1 MLLLKKERRNLF
13 KKPFGKIYS
22 TLNDINRS
30 LLEDHFTIS
39 IGDETTNNLLNAD
52 IIPEIGIIDNIIERK
67 ASKHNIEYNAV
78 TLNAVNPPG
87 SITDELWTAIQKSFN
102 IAGKSNVLI
111 VVDGEEDLAVIP
123 CVLMAPEGSLILY
136 GQPGEGVVLVETDKV
151 KETAKEMLDNF
162 EVEGNAKHFLNH
174 NNSNY

>member
-1 MLLLKKERRNLF
+1 MLLLKKESRKKF
-13 KKPFGKIYS
+13 KKPFGKIYP
-22 TLNDINRS
+22 TLNDVNKS
-30 LLEDHFTIS
+30 LLENHFIIS

-52 IIPEIGIIDNIIERK
+52 IIPKIGIIDNIIERK
-67 ASKHNIEYNAV
+67 TSKHSIEYNAI

-87 SITDELWTAIQKSFN
+87 TITDELWTTIQKSFD
-102 IAGKSNVLI
+102 IAQGSNVLI

-136 GQPGEGVVLVETDKV
+136 GQPGEGVVLVEADKV

-162 EVEGNAKHFLNH
+162 RKC
-174 NNSNY
+174 

>member
-1 MLLLKKERRNLF
+1 VLLLKKECRKIF
-13 KKPFGKIYS
+13 KKPFGKIYP

-30 LLEDHFTIS
+30 ILENHFTIS

-52 IIPEIGIIDNIIERK
+52 ITPKIGIIDNIIERK
-67 ASKHNIEYNAV
+67 TSKHSIEYKAV
-78 TLNAVNPPG
+78 TLNVVNPPG
-87 SITDELWTAIQKSFN
+87 TITDELWATIQKSFG
-102 IAGKSNVLI
+102 IAPKSNVLI
-111 VVDGEEDLAVIP
+111 IVEGEEDLAVIP

-162 EVEGNAKHFLNH
+162 EEVK
-174 NNSNY
+174 

>member
-1 MLLLKKERRNLF
+1 MLLLKKERRKIF
-13 KKPFGKIYS
+13 KKPFGKIYP

-30 LLEDHFTIS
+30 ILENHFTIS

-52 IIPEIGIIDNIIERK
+52 LIPKISIIDNIIERK
-67 ASKHNIEYNAV
+67 TSKHSIEYNAV
-78 TLNAVNPPG
+78 TLNTVNPPG
-87 SITDELWTAIQKSFN
+87 TITDELWATIQKSFD
-102 IAGKSNVLI
+102 IAPKSNVLI
-111 VVDGEEDLAVIP
+111 VVEGEEDLAVIP

-162 EVEGNAKHFLNH
+162 EEVK
-174 NNSNY
+174 